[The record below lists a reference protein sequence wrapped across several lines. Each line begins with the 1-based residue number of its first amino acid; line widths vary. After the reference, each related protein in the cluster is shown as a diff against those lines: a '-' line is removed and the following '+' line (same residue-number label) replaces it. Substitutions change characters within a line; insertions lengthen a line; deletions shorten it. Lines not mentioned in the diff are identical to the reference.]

1 MPTLLKSRPASRDPY
16 AVKGTQVGNGLVVV
30 LNNTQLDQR
39 RTAGELMQRQA
50 QRDEV
55 PRCAMAGY
63 VMSCFQKSE
72 EAHRDA
78 HQRIVN
84 ARRQRK
90 GDYDDTKLAQIEAA
104 GQQPIFAM
112 ITEVKSAAAEAW
124 LSDII
129 GVQPWRLEPTKI
141 PELPDWIKQG
151 IVNTT
156 VQRFIQDQ
164 SQGRIPSDVQSLDRE
179 QQMQIVAMVKQYA
192 QVLRENTELAYRK
205 EAQRRAGLM
214 QTVIEDQL
222 EESDWKPTLDDLIT
236 DLVTDGVLICRGPVV
251 RSNPRFSYAGPL
263 GLQVMEIPMP
273 ETDRVDPLDVFP
285 EPSAVDVDDGWI
297 IERFQ
302 ISPEKL
308 SAYRGQSRQ
317 GVVESELTLC
327 LEALSL
333 SGGFQETDDL
343 QDQRATIAD
352 KRLEDYRG
360 LITGYRYT
368 GPVMTALAEQL
379 GFRGKDRLG
388 YTNVCCEVVAG
399 RVVKLKA
406 NWDPLGRSGY
416 SKSVYEKIPGSF
428 WGLGVPMLMEDIQ
441 DMCNASVRALGLN
454 MALCAGPQTVYT
466 DIERMP
472 IDDKITSLYPLKVH
486 QFTKKP
492 GDNTEPLSFVQIESR
507 AAELISIF
515 QTFLRMAD
523 ERTRIPAYAYG
534 SDQTAGAGKTASG
547 LSMLM
552 DASSRGIKKIIERL
566 DTRLFTTVI
575 ERFWTFNMLFHPDA
589 EIKGDVKIV
598 VKGTLEQFL
607 KQQKQQLVLN
617 LLQATN
623 NPVDLEILGLSRRA
637 KMLRSV
643 FAAHDMTDEGFV
655 PTEQEINQYIEAKAK
670 QEQAVLAAQMQQQ
683 QMLQRQQAQQQ
694 AATAEK

>member
-1 MPTLLKSRPASRDPY
+1 MPAVAEIPAQSRNQY
-16 AVKGTQVGNGLVVV
+16 AVRGTPVGNGLVVV

-39 RTAGELMQRQA
+39 KTAGELMQSQA
-50 QRDEV
+50 QREPL
-55 PRCAMAGY
+55 PRSAMAAY
-63 VMSCFQKSE
+63 VMSCFQRAE

-78 HQRIVN
+78 HQRIVD

-90 GDYDDTKLAQIEAA
+90 GDYDDTKLAQIQKA
-104 GQQPIFAM
+104 GQQPVFAM

-156 VQRFIQDQ
+156 VTKFIQDQ
-164 SQGRIPSDVQSLDRE
+164 SQGRIPADVQSLDRE
-179 QQMQIVAMVKQYA
+179 QQLQIVAMVKQYA

-205 EAQRRAGLM
+205 EAKRRAGLM

-222 EESDWKPTLDDLIT
+222 EESDWKPTLDELIT
-236 DLVTDGVLICRGPVV
+236 DLVTDGVLICRGPVI

-263 GLQVMEIPMP
+263 GLTVMEIPMP
-273 ETDRVDPLDVFP
+273 ECDRVDPLDFFP
-285 EPSAVDVDDGWI
+285 EPSAVDVDDGWM

-302 ISPEKL
+302 ITPEKL
-308 SAYRGQSRQ
+308 SAYRGQSKL

-327 LEALSL
+327 LEALGL

-343 QDQRATIAD
+343 QGERAVIAD
-352 KRLEDYRG
+352 KRLDDYRG
-360 LITGYRYT
+360 LITGYRYS
-368 GPVMTALAEQL
+368 GPVMTMMAQQL

-388 YTNVCCEVVAG
+388 YVNVCCEVISG

-416 SKSVYEKIPGSF
+416 SKSVYEKISGSF

-441 DMCNASVRALGLN
+441 DMCNAAVRALGLN
-454 MALCAGPQTVYT
+454 MALCAGPQVVYT
-466 DIERMP
+466 DIERLP

-486 QFTKKP
+486 QFVKKP
-492 GDNTEPLSFVQIESR
+492 GDNTAPMLFEQIESR

-515 QTFLRMAD
+515 NTFLRMAD

-566 DTRLFTTVI
+566 DTKLFTTVI
-575 ERFWTFNMLFHPDA
+575 ERFWVFNMLFHPDA

-643 FAAHDMTDEGFV
+643 FAAHDMNDEGFV
-655 PTEQEINQYIEAKAK
+655 PTEHEIEQYIKAKA
-670 QEQAVLAAQMQQQ
+670 EQQQAMLQAQQQQQQ
-683 QMLQRQQAQQQ
+683 QMLQQQQQQ
-694 AATAEK
+694 AATAAK